1 MTIWGAVAEDSL
13 FFGAGI
19 SLLAYCVGLY
29 CRRKWKSPVCN
40 PLLFSI
46 VIVIGCLWAAGIEY
60 DTYYKSAK
68 YLSYLLTP
76 ATVSLAIPLYEQ
88 LSLLRRNWKAIL
100 CGILSGALSSL
111 GSTWALAKLFALNHQ
126 EYVTLLPKSITTAIG
141 MSVSEELGGYVTL
154 TVAVIVV
161 TGIFGN
167 IIAEAACKWFHITEP
182 IAKGVAIG
190 SSSHAIGTAKALE
203 MGETEGAVSGLSIV
217 VSGLFTVVFA
227 SIFAQFL

>member
-1 MTIWGAVAEDSL
+1 ME
-13 FFGAGI
+13 I
-19 SLLAYCVGLY
+19 SRLQ
-29 CRRKWKSPVCN
+29 
-40 PLLFSI
+40 
-46 VIVIGCLWAAGIEY
+46 
-60 DTYYKSAK
+60 
-68 YLSYLLTP
+68 P
-76 ATVSLAIPLYEQ
+76 AFVLHRHRDW
-88 LSLLRRNWKAIL
+88 LSLGGGNRIRYVLQEREI
-100 CGILSGALSSL
+100 SQ
-111 GSTWALAKLFALNHQ
+111 LFANARHG
-126 EYVTLLPKSITTAIG
+126 PKSITTAIG